1 MLTKKQKQILDFV
14 KKYSAKKGFAPA
26 LEEIKKHFRLRS
38 VATIH
43 QHIATLRDKGYL
55 HHQKNQPRGVEIS
68 KSERMVRVPIVGT
81 ITAGQP
87 IEAIEIPSSMVTVSQ
102 KDLLASEKHY
112 ALRVKGESM
121 IDEGIFDGDIV
132 VIRQQTTA
140 DDGQTVVAIIDNNE
154 ATLKKIYKEKNR
166 VRLQPANQTLL
177 PFYHKEVE
185 VRGIVVKIIRNLDN
199 QIGVTNHSL
208 AERKRVFLNRIKS
221 ANPDSQNKYK
231 RVALSPIRY
240 AGGKSL
246 AVGHIVEL
254 LTDTVQKVVSPFF
267 SDGSTGKA

>member
-14 KKYSAKKGFAPA
+14 KKYSAKNSFAPS
-26 LEEIKKHFRLRS
+26 LEEIKKHFHLRS

-55 HHQKNQPRGVEIS
+55 HHQKNQPRCVEIS

-154 ATLKKIYKEKNR
+154 ATLKKIYREKGR
-166 VRLQPANQTLL
+166 IKLQPANQTLL
-177 PFYHKEVE
+177 PFYRKEVE
-185 VRGIVVKIIRNLDN
+185 V
-199 QIGVTNHSL
+199 H
-208 AERKRVFLNRIKS
+208 
-221 ANPDSQNKYK
+221 
-231 RVALSPIRY
+231 
-240 AGGKSL
+240 
-246 AVGHIVEL
+246 
-254 LTDTVQKVVSPFF
+254 
-267 SDGSTGKA
+267 